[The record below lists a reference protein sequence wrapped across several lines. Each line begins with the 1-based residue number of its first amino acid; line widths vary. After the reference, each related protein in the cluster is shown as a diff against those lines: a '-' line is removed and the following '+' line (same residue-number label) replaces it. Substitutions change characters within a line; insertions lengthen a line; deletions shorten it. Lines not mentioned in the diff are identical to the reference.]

1 MGLVRPPNVATRSLI
16 GTRLRVGGA
25 YCERLTVV
33 GLKLPGCAG
42 VLSGEVIGAVAG
54 CDGFG
59 CGLRFCLLAEG
70 ASRLGFPTGSGS
82 DGSRSRF
89 GGVEVLSG

>member
-33 GLKLPGCAG
+33 GLKLPGCVGA
-42 VLSGEVIGAVAG
+42 LSGEVIGAAG

-59 CGLRFCLLAEG
+59 CGLRCCLLAEG
-70 ASRLGFPTGSGS
+70 ASRLGFPTGFAS
-82 DGSRSRF
+82 DGLRSRF
-89 GGVEVLSG
+89 GDVETVLG